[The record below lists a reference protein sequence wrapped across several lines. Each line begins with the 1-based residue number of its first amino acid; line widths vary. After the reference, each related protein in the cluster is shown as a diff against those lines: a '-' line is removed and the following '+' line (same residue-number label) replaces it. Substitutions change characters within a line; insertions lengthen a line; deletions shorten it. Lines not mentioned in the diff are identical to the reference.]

1 MHEMATKKQPLS
13 ALKLVIYGQGST
25 EHRGATLLRMS
36 DRLRE
41 ELAEVAQ
48 GPLYLLIEVAVRKMI
63 DELKAQPSGNV
74 KVIDASEIVAEPAH
88 GAAPKRAPRSRKPKA
103 KA

>member
-1 MHEMATKKQPLS
+1 MATKKPTLTS
-13 ALKLVIYGQGST
+13 ALKLVIYGQGAT
-25 EHRGATLLRMS
+25 ENRGATLLRMS

-48 GPLYLLIEVAVRKMI
+48 GPLYLLIEVAIRRMI
-63 DELKAQPSGNV
+63 DELKARPPGNV
-74 KVIDASEIVAEPAH
+74 QVIDAADIVAEPAH
-88 GAAPKRAPRSRKPKA
+88 GAAPKRAPRARKPKP